1 MSYED
6 QEDHSETAE
15 RRPLVASVKS
25 QARFGCRIFLAANE
39 PFQKIVQRAQFCE
52 KHGFDSVL
60 IDDHLLYGTEAAA
73 APEPFTALAAIAAGT
88 RRIRVGIAVTDMV
101 RRHPA
106 IIAQSLATL
115 SSQFPRRLFL
125 GLGTGDSMNQSP
137 FGLPTEQRYS
147 RLREGLQVI
156 RQLWNSSIDKPA
168 SFKGRFFTLNNA
180 YLQTGQEKQPMPPI
194 YLAAFGPKMLRLA
207 GEAAD
212 GWIPHCH
219 TPTTY
224 KTDLEIIKASAR
236 QAKRDL
242 DEFRP
247 AYYTLSSI
255 STKRAEADQ
264 NVLGPARY
272 FLALIPEALKKIDPL
287 ANHPGRTWEKISY
300 PKEQR
305 ETIRRI
311 AAQIPESDAYNTVI
325 HGTAEDCIEQIKDY
339 RKAGC
344 KEFLLTFVPKGG
356 LWSPANLLSQI
367 RRFSDKVI
375 TNW

>member
-6 QEDHSETAE
+6 QEDHSEIAE

-25 QARFGCRIFLAANE
+25 QARFGCQIFLAANE

-73 APEPFTALAAIAAGT
+73 APEPFTTLAAIAAGT
-88 RRIRVGIAVTDMV
+88 RRIRVGIAVTDLV

-106 IIAQSLATL
+106 IIAQTLATL
-115 SSQFPRRLFL
+115 SNQFPRRLFL

-180 YLQTGQEKQPMPPI
+180 YLQAGQDKQPLPPI
-194 YLAAFGPKMLRLA
+194 YLAAFGPKMLRLT

-224 KTDLEIIKASAR
+224 KMDLDTIRASAI
-236 QAKRDL
+236 QAKRGFDT
-242 DEFRP
+242 FSP

-255 STKRAEADQ
+255 STNRREADR

-272 FLALIPEALKKIDPL
+272 FLALIPEALKKIDPS
-287 ANHPGRTWEKISY
+287 ANHPGRIWEKLSN

-305 ETIRRI
+305 ETIGKI
-311 AAQIPESDAYNTVI
+311 AADIPESDAYNTVI
-325 HGTAEDCIEQIKDY
+325 HGTPDDCIEQIEAY

-344 KEFLLTFVPKGG
+344 REFMLTFTPKGG
-356 LWSPANLLSQI
+356 LWSTRNLPEQI
-367 RRFSDKVI
+367 RLFSDKVMS
-375 TNW
+375 NW